1 MHYRTHYSCARRPSY
16 EPLFLNLRYAL
27 RQLVKSDGFT
37 LLAIFMLALDI
48 GANTAVFS
56 FIDAVCLKPLPV
68 AHSDRLVRLYA
79 KGPSGHYGAGF
90 SYPEFELVRDHTF
103 SFAALSLEAPVA
115 QLHLVNGSDTE
126 EIRREFVSA
135 NYFSLLGIQPSL
147 GREFLHGRRRL
158 AQSRRR
164 SRDQ

>member
-27 RQLVKSDGFT
+27 RQLAKSDGFT

-90 SYPEFELVRDHTF
+90 SYPEFELVRDHPF

-115 QLHLVNGSDTE
+115 
-126 EIRREFVSA
+126 
-135 NYFSLLGIQPSL
+135 
-147 GREFLHGRRRL
+147 
-158 AQSRRR
+158 
-164 SRDQ
+164 